1 MGLKTDAQ
9 LNDALNLIHLDPSAS
24 HSLREKFRLDA
35 SVSADGDNF
44 SAGEKQLRKW
54 GEFDVH
60 DSLSVARSRQKLQGS
75 AFG

>member
-1 MGLKTDAQ
+1 MGIKTDAQ

-54 GEFDVH
+54 CEM
-60 DSLSVARSRQKLQGS
+60 
-75 AFG
+75 